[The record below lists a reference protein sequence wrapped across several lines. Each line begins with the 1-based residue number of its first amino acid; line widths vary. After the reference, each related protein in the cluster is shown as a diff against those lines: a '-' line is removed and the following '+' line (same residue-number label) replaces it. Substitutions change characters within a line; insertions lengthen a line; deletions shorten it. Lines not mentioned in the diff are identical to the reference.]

1 MTSYQHIKPPS
12 EGQKITVNA
21 DMSLNVLDVAHH
33 RSGTRLP
40 VNSVEILVVV
50 ETRDD
55 DHRREVL
62 QAFRSSGYDVDIVE

>member
-1 MTSYQHIKPPS
+1 MTTDRPGSLAALTAQL
-12 EGQKITVNA
+12 A

>member
-1 MTSYQHIKPPS
+1 M
-12 EGQKITVNA
+12 
-21 DMSLNVLDVAHH
+21 
-33 RSGTRLP
+33 
-40 VNSVEILVVV
+40 NSVEILVVV